1 MYPLDTHTTLM
12 TRCTCYMTVKRHRNG
27 QHISIAED
35 HKFDVNNVSGYN
47 LQWLDSFCMH
57 NGVKPAD
64 ITITTAIRATCALG
78 PPSITESIEDRL
90 IRAIRLGTIMPH
102 QIMCCDDAIGDDH
115 FSDTSSMYL

>member
-1 MYPLDTHTTLM
+1 
-12 TRCTCYMTVKRHRNG
+12 MTVKRHRNG
-27 QHISIAED
+27 QHISIAKD

-90 IRAIRLGTIMPH
+90 IRAIRLGTIMPR